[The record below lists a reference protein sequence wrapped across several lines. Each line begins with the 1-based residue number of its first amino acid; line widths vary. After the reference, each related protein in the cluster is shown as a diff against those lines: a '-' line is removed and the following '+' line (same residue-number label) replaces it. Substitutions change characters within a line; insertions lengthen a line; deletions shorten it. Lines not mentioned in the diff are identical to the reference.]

1 MNHPIRIK
9 TFRSKTLQD
18 AFQQIRTEFGPE
30 ASILETKAARYGI
43 FGRSRIEVTA
53 SSTMSEPLSELSFS
67 DTEEPIAQRDD
78 LYVPIEAS
86 SARPALDDASKEI
99 DAEKGV
105 GVGERNSAPVDG
117 AVASSELKPA
127 DGVFRQV
134 YQELIE
140 AGIDPGIAR
149 QWIEAAR
156 LTSIHT
162 VTQDV
167 WTLRSELLGW
177 IRDLVHAAPPIPL
190 DASRQHVLAFIG
202 PSGAGKTTTLAK
214 IAANL
219 CIEQGLSV
227 GVLSLDTMRMGSNYL
242 LQNYAE
248 VLGWQI
254 EVAESL
260 EHVASCLERLAAC
273 RVVLIDTSGC
283 SQNDTESMERLRQ
296 QLEIANPTETHLVV
310 SSTTNIRSFLR
321 FEQVFEQLKPNRMIF
336 TRLDESGGLGSLFP
350 CLQSSHLPISY
361 MTNGQKIPCD
371 LIQATEARLAQQVM
385 AINCELHQ

>member
-18 AFQQIRTEFGPE
+18 AFQQIRTEFGPD

-53 SSTMSEPLSELSFS
+53 SSTTSEPLSELSFS
-67 DTEEPIAQRDD
+67 ETIDPIAQGDEFR
-78 LYVPIEAS
+78 VPIEAS
-86 SARPALDDASKEI
+86 DACTALDDASKEV
-99 DAEKGV
+99 DAKKGDDL
-105 GVGERNSAPVDG
+105 GERNSAIVEG
-117 AVASSELKPA
+117 VVASSEIKRT
-127 DGVFRQV
+127 DCVFRQV
-134 YQELIE
+134 HQELIE

-156 LTSIHT
+156 HPSIHT

-190 DASRQHVLAFIG
+190 DASRQQVLAFVG

-219 CIEQGLSV
+219 SIERGLSV
-227 GVLSLDTMRMGSNYL
+227 GVLSVDALRLGSNYL

-248 VLGWQI
+248 VLGWRI

-260 EHVASCLERLAAC
+260 EQVAACMERLAGC

-283 SQNDTESMERLRQ
+283 SPNDTESMERLRQ

-310 SSTTNIRSFLR
+310 SSTTNTRSFLLC
-321 FEQVFEQLKPNRMIF
+321 EQAFEQLKPNRMIL

-361 MTNGQKIPCD
+361 LTNGQKIPSD

-385 AINCELHQ
+385 ALAAQ

>member
-18 AFQQIRTEFGPE
+18 AFQQIRTEFGPD

-53 SSTMSEPLSELSFS
+53 SSTTSEPLSEPSYS
-67 DTEEPIAQRDD
+67 DTIEPVAQGDEIR
-78 LYVPIEAS
+78 VPIEAS
-86 SARPALDDASKEI
+86 ITRPALDDARKEI

-105 GVGERNSAPVDG
+105 DVGERNTAPIEG
-117 AVASSELKPA
+117 AVASSEIKPT

-134 YQELIE
+134 HQELIE

-156 LTSIHT
+156 HTSIHT
-162 VTQDV
+162 ITQDV

-190 DASRQHVLAFIG
+190 DGSRQQVLAFVG

-219 CIEQGLSV
+219 SIEQGLSV
-227 GVLSLDTMRMGSNYL
+227 GVLSVDTMRLGSNFL

-248 VLGWQI
+248 VLGWRI
-254 EVAESL
+254 EVAESI
-260 EHVASCLERLAAC
+260 EQMTSCMKKLAGC

-283 SQNDTESMERLRQ
+283 SPHDTESMERLGQ
-296 QLEIANPTETHLVV
+296 LLEIANPTETHLVV
-310 SSTTNIRSFLR
+310 SSTSNTRSFLR
-321 FEQVFEQLKPNRMIF
+321 CEHAFEQLKPNRMIL

-361 MTNGQKIPCD
+361 LTNGQKIPSD

-385 AINCELHQ
+385 ALAAQ

>member
-18 AFQQIRTEFGPE
+18 AFQQIRTEFGPD

-53 SSTMSEPLSELSFS
+53 SSTTSEPLSELSFS
-67 DTEEPIAQRDD
+67 ETIDPIAQGDEFR
-78 LYVPIEAS
+78 VPIEAS
-86 SARPALDDASKEI
+86 DTCTALDDASKEV
-99 DAEKGV
+99 DAKKGDDL
-105 GVGERNSAPVDG
+105 GERNSATVER
-117 AVASSELKPA
+117 AVASSEIKRT

-134 YQELIE
+134 HQELIE
-140 AGIDPGIAR
+140 AGIDPGIVR

-156 LTSIHT
+156 HSSIHT

-190 DASRQHVLAFIG
+190 DASRQQVLAFVG

-219 CIEQGLSV
+219 SIEQGLSV
-227 GVLSLDTMRMGSNYL
+227 GVLSVDALRLGSNYL

-248 VLGWQI
+248 VLGWRI

-260 EHVASCLERLAAC
+260 DQVASCMARLAGC

-283 SQNDTESMERLRQ
+283 SPNDTESMERLRQ

-310 SSTTNIRSFLR
+310 SSTTNTRSFLLC
-321 FEQVFEQLKPNRMIF
+321 EQAFEQLKPNRMIL

-361 MTNGQKIPCD
+361 LTNGQKIPSD

-385 AINCELHQ
+385 ALAAQ